1 MTCLAFT
8 APAGVRVAKA
18 AGAAAGIIVEAFV
31 NVAVEEVVNGVVWMI
46 ETLDGSD
53 VNLDVLD
60 DETDAKAARDFKF
73 TAADPAAFTST
84 VVMGFWVMV
93 TPIFFM
99 EVRDPDPDAN
109 FAFTAL
115 GAMGTAVRNDGLDLA
130 TCWLPWDRRLRSV
143 TT

>member
-1 MTCLAFT
+1 MNIS
-8 APAGVRVAKA
+8 P
-18 AGAAAGIIVEAFV
+18 AFV

-46 ETLDGSD
+46 DTEDGS
-53 VNLDVLD
+53 VCNRDVLD
-60 DETDAKAARDFKF
+60 DETDAKAARDFKS

-99 EVRDPDPDAN
+99 EVRDPDAN
-109 FAFTAL
+109 FAFAAL